1 MRYKR
6 LLVPL
11 FIFVLLICL
20 HSSVLATR
28 GCCSY
33 HGGVSYCDSSTGRY
47 VCADGTYS
55 PSCTCW
61 KQEYIPIS
69 PTVAP
74 TEEPTIEPTE
84 DTSLYFLTPT
94 PTVTPTPAFILT
106 DVLGTTTEQSG
117 ILWFYLAALGVIA
130 LALVGIYQTMKK

>member
-20 HSSVLATR
+20 HSPVSATR

-33 HGGVSYCDSSTGRY
+33 HGGVAYCDSSIGRY
-47 VCADGTYS
+47 VCNDGGYS

-61 KQEYIPIS
+61 TRQYVPIF
-69 PTVAP
+69 PTIEP
-74 TEEPTIEPTE
+74 TEEPTIAPTE

-94 PTVTPTPAFILT
+94 PTDTLTPTPSFILT
-106 DVLGTTTEQSG
+106 DVLGMT
-117 ILWFYLAALGVIA
+117 
-130 LALVGIYQTMKK
+130 